1 MSEYVTV
8 EVEPTGRP
16 DEIEIITNQTLTQ
29 TGQEVYDDDA
39 AGSEGSPLA
48 QTLFYAIPGIRAL
61 SIHEQSLY
69 ITRDPAYT
77 WEEIID
83 DVRDALRDFFL

>member
-8 EVEPTGRP
+8 EAEPTGKP
-16 DEIEIITNQTLTQ
+16 DEIEIITNQTLTRV
-29 TGQEVYDDDA
+29 GQEVYADHGV
-39 AGSEGSPLA
+39 GSEGSPLA
-48 QTLFYAIPGIRAL
+48 QTLFYAIPGILAL
-61 SIHEQSLY
+61 TVAEHSLFV
-69 ITRDPAYT
+69 TRDPAFT